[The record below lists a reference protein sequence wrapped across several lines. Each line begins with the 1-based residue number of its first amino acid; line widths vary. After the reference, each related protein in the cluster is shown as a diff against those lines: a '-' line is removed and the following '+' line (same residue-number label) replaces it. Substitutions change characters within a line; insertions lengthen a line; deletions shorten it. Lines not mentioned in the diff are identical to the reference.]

1 MVHVNHAF
9 LLDFAERTRPGGK
22 ILDYGCGGAETVRAG
37 VEMGLDIYGTDAFYE
52 GQSDHR
58 PALAR
63 DGLLNTR
70 VFELSPDFKMP
81 FPDKS
86 FDFIFSNQVMEHVEH
101 LDGLLNELTRVLK
114 DDGVLLS
121 YFPLKDC
128 VMEFHCEVPFAH
140 WFRHDSKLGYYWLYA
155 FFKMGRGSNHK
166 DKTAGQWAHDFQ
178 EWIHKWTHYRTR
190 SEVMSEFADAGL
202 TFEPVETDYVQYRLN
217 HNGKG
222 WAAPAFTLSPALTTF
237 MFTHFGGGVV
247 ATSQKLLRRA
257 PVAQPEG
264 VSLTT
269 VPAVDDVLVATSHR
283 AMSTVPEPGQR

>member
-9 LLDFAERTRPGGK
+9 LLDFARRTRPGGK
-22 ILDYGCGGAETVRAG
+22 FLDYGCGGAETVRAG
-37 VEMGLDIYGTDAFYE
+37 IDMGLDIYGTDAFYE
-52 GQSDHR
+52 GQSDYR

-63 DGLLNTR
+63 DGLPNTR
-70 VFELSPDFKMP
+70 VFELTPDFKIQ

-86 FDFIFSNQVMEHVEH
+86 FDFIFSNQVMEHVED
-101 LDGLLNELTRVLK
+101 LDGMLHELTRVLK

-155 FFKMGRGSNHK
+155 WFKMGRGSNHK

-178 EWIHKWTHYRTR
+178 EWIHKWTHYRSR
-190 SEVMSEFADAGL
+190 AEVQREFAEADL
-202 TFEPVETDYVQYRLN
+202 TFEPVELDYVRYRLN

-222 WAAPAFTLSPALTTF
+222 WAAPAFALSPALTTF
-237 MFTHFGGGVV
+237 LFTHFGGGVV
-247 ATSQKLLRRA
+247 ATSRKLLRRERVSE
-257 PVAQPEG
+257 PVP
-264 VSLTT
+264 VP
-269 VPAVDDVLVATSHR
+269 VPAVEEVLLASR
-283 AMSTVPEPGQR
+283 QSAMSSLPEPSPR